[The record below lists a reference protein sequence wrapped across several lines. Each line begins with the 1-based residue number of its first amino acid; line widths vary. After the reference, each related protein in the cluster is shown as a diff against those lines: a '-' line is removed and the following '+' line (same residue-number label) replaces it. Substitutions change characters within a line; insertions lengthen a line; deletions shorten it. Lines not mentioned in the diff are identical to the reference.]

1 MAETLWPPH
10 VAEIVGG
17 DLAVAVCYRT
27 PAGGVV
33 LTPVSPLGQHDPKT
47 ATVGFSTSI
56 AMGRKLHRLKADNR
70 VALLYPAREHGF
82 ADSPHLVLV
91 QGRAS
96 FHTNPDPHWID
107 SVEDEWNRFLVPR
120 KRGRFWDW
128 LGHEYYALRV
138 PITVDVN
145 RLVTWN
151 RQNGSDEVV
160 VVGDDLPRRDPPSQ
174 TPPPKGKD
182 PHIPVRRFRR
192 RLVRSRHTLLG
203 YVGADGFP
211 VLRPVDLTPDGE
223 YLKVAG
229 PGLPEGARCAG
240 VLAHWFEPRLKGQG
254 QAVLTGWLEVGDG
267 QGSYA
272 THTFNGYTMPRVGDV
287 GFTLAVGL
295 GTKTRYRQGVRRGQ
309 VRDGR

>member
-1 MAETLWPPH
+1 
-10 VAEIVGG
+10 
-17 DLAVAVCYRT
+17 
-27 PAGGVV
+27 
-33 LTPVSPLGQHDPKT
+33 
-47 ATVGFSTSI
+47 
-56 AMGRKLHRLKADNR
+56 
-70 VALLYPAREHGF
+70 
-82 ADSPHLVLV
+82 
-91 QGRAS
+91 
-96 FHTNPDPHWID
+96 
-107 SVEDEWNRFLVPR
+107 
-120 KRGRFWDW
+120 
-128 LGHEYYALRV
+128 
-138 PITVDVN
+138 
-145 RLVTWN
+145 
-151 RQNGSDEVV
+151 
-160 VVGDDLPRRDPPSQ
+160 
-174 TPPPKGKD
+174 
-182 PHIPVRRFRR
+182 
-192 RLVRSRHTLLG
+192 LLG